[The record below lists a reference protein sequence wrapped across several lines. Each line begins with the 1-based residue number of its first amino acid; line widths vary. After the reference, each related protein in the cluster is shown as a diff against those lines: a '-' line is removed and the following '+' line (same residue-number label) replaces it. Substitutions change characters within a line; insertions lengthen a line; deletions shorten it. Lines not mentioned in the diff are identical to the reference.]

1 MKTMTLWLCNVCLIY
16 AYQEISRVVIK
27 LWVNWSNILKNLYKI
42 YRMPF
47 HIPLFQ
53 FIFKLLIL
61 NAQSEAKAFLVS
73 SYKLWK
79 SVVTHV
85 NSLILANEKLFQYF
99 FCNEAEY
106 FPKLLWTLMKLGT
119 LRRLRTTRFIKYGNV
134 IKRYFKMYF
143 CSNMNR
149 LNAHQ

>member
-79 SVVTHV
+79 SVATHV
-85 NSLILANEKLFQYF
+85 NSLILANEKKIF
-99 FCNEAEY
+99 FSLKQNFNISFVMTRNIFRNFSEHSWILQPCV
-106 FPKLLWTLMKLGT
+106 W
-119 LRRLRTTRFIKYGNV
+119 LRTRDL
-134 IKRYFKMYF
+134 
-143 CSNMNR
+143 SNMET
-149 LNAHQ
+149 